1 MPSRSTL
8 THFIGKILHFLLT
21 YANVAGIVFVQ
32 SGDPSENNYA
42 AIDSV
47 PELEAK
53 SLGCRGPREDPKGHQ
68 LAASLQIKFYRSRAK
83 SGFVHR
89 RTGGGGVD
97 ASLAP
102 PR

>member
-21 YANVAGIVFVQ
+21 YANIAGIVFVQ

-53 SLGCRGPREDPKGHQ
+53 SLGCRAPREDPKGHQ
-68 LAASLQIKFYRSRAK
+68 SAASLQIKFYQSRAK

-89 RTGGGGVD
+89 GTVAAG
-97 ASLAP
+97 LTHP
-102 PR
+102 